1 MNQKVWKIEEQ
12 EESVIAQLCDTL
24 EISPIVAR
32 LLYNRGFYEPIAAGR
47 FLRKETGVFHDP
59 FLLRDMDRAVAR
71 IRAAVDAGERI
82 TVYGDYDA
90 DGVTAT
96 SVLFLY
102 LASIGAD
109 VHFYIPGRFDEGYGL
124 NTDAVK
130 KLAADGTHLIVTVDT
145 GVTAVDEVAFAN
157 ACGMDVVITDHHTCR
172 PILPDAVAVVNPHRA
187 DDTYPFKELA
197 GVGVAFKL
205 ICAIECADMTEI
217 AQKKEAT
224 RRLCMEYAE
233 YTAIGTIADV
243 MPLRDEN
250 RLIVN
255 IGLALLQQTQKPG
268 LIALMDVA
276 AGQSCTAS
284 ADSQS
289 AQSRSE
295 RPKYV
300 KKRKV
305 TSSFISFT
313 IAPRINAI
321 GRISSAARAVELFLT
336 DSLEYANRL
345 ANELCDAN
353 RERQETENR
362 IAAEAFAQ
370 VESEHDIEREH
381 ILVLAGEGWHHGVI
395 GIVASR
401 VTEKYHLPCIL
412 FSFPSEEN
420 EGGIPLPTDEGK
432 GSGRS
437 IDGFCMIDALVDTQD
452 LIVRFGGHAMAAG
465 VTVTRENLPLFRER
479 METAA
484 ANAFA
489 GGVPAPCLRVDC
501 ETDFSDINLRTAEE
515 IFALEPYGCANPQPL
530 FCLRGA
536 KIETVSML
544 SGGKHTK
551 LLISDPEDDTITRT
565 PMVFGCHTED
575 FAYRAGDLIDLVY
588 TLEVNE
594 FRGERT
600 AQMLVSDLHPAI
612 DGNTFENRQTQAYRQ
627 IQSGTVVLPEGCLTA
642 SDMIPGRE
650 DCRAIWMYL
659 REVTGGGVESAS
671 VFYRRIAFHTG
682 VGMCRARLICD
693 MFAQT
698 GLLLCEKA
706 GDDGFY
712 CTLTA
717 EQGKKIDLTAAPLY
731 QNLLRLY
738 GV

>member
-1 MNQKVWKIEEQ
+1 MNPKVWKIEEQ
-12 EESVIAQLCDTL
+12 EDTVIAGLCDAL

-32 LLYNRGFYEPIAAGR
+32 LLYNRGFCEPIAAGR
-47 FLRKETGVFHDP
+47 FLRKETGIFHDP
-59 FLLRDMDRAVAR
+59 FLLRDMDRAVER
-71 IRAAVDAGERI
+71 IRLAVDAGERI

-124 NTDAVK
+124 NADAVK
-130 KLAADGTHLIVTVDT
+130 KLAADGTHLIITVDT
-145 GVTAVDEVAFAN
+145 GVTAVDEVALAN
-157 ACGMDVVITDHHTCR
+157 SCGMDVVITDHHTCR
-172 PILPDAVAVVNPHRA
+172 PTLPDAVAVVNPHRA

-205 ICAIECADMTEI
+205 ICAIECAGMTEV

-268 LIALMDVA
+268 LLALMDA
-276 AGQSCTAS
+276 ASNQNSAS
-284 ADSQS
+284 ACG
-289 AQSRSE
+289 E
-295 RPKYV
+295 RPKFA
-300 KKRKV
+300 KKRKI

-321 GRISSAARAVELFLT
+321 GRISSASRAVELFLT
-336 DSLEYANRL
+336 DSPEYANRL

-362 IAAEAFAQ
+362 IAEEAFAQ
-370 VESEHDIEREH
+370 VEHEHDTEREH
-381 ILVLAGEGWHHGVI
+381 ILVLAGENWHHGVI

-420 EGGIPLPTDEGK
+420 EDGLPQMTDEGK

-437 IDGFCMIDALVDTQD
+437 IEGFCMIDALVACQE
-452 LIVRFGGHAMAAG
+452 LLVRFGGHAMAAG

-479 METAA
+479 MEASAA
-484 ANAFA
+484 AAFS
-489 GGVPAPCLRVDC
+489 GGVPSPCLQIDC
-501 ETDFSDINLRTAEE
+501 ETHFSDLTLRTAEE

-536 KIETVSML
+536 RIESVTEL
-544 SGGKHTK
+544 SLGKHTK
-551 LLISDPEDDTITRT
+551 LLISDPEDDNVTRT
-565 PMVFGCHTED
+565 AMVFGCRTED
-575 FAYRAGDLIDLVY
+575 FAYRAGDLVDLAFA
-588 TLEVNE
+588 LEINE
-594 FRGERT
+594 FRGERS
-600 AQMLVSDLHPAI
+600 AQMLVSDIHPAVGH
-612 DGNTFENRQTQAYRQ
+612 DTFECRQMRVYSQ
-627 IQSGTVVLPEGCLTA
+627 ILAGIPVLSEDCTA
-642 SDMIPGRE
+642 AEQMLPGRE
-650 DCRAIWMYL
+650 DCRAIWLYL
-659 REVTGGGVESAS
+659 REMTSGGGCSAAVS
-671 VFYRRIAFHTG
+671 YRRIAGHTRITL
-682 VGMCRARLICD
+682 CRTRLICD
-693 MFAQT
+693 MFAET
-698 GLLLCEKA
+698 GLLKCEKQN
-706 GDDGFY
+706 DDGFF

-717 EQGKKIDLTAAPLY
+717 VQGQKIDLTAAPLY
-731 QNLLRLY
+731 RHLRHLF
-738 GV
+738 GI

>member
-1 MNQKVWKIEEQ
+1 MNPKVWKIERQ
-12 EESVIAQLCDTL
+12 EEATIAQLCDAL
-24 EISPIVAR
+24 AISPIVAR

-71 IRAAVDAGERI
+71 IQSAVDAGERI

-96 SVLFLY
+96 TVLFLY

-109 VHFYIPGRFDEGYGL
+109 VHYYIPGRFDEGYGL
-124 NTDAVK
+124 NRDAIQ
-130 KLAADGTHLIVTVDT
+130 KLAADGTRLIVTVDT
-145 GVTAVDEVAFAN
+145 GVTAIEEVALART
-157 ACGMDVVITDHHTCR
+157 CGMDVVITDHHTCR
-172 PILPDAVAVVNPHRA
+172 AVLPDAVAVVNPHRS

-205 ICAIECADMTEI
+205 VCALECAGITDV
-217 AQKKEAT
+217 ARKKEAT

-268 LIALMDVA
+268 MLALMDA
-276 AGQSCTAS
+276 ASNQSSAPN
-284 ADSQS
+284 ADSQT
-289 AQSRSE
+289 AQNTGE
-295 RPKYV
+295 RPKFP

-336 DSLEYANRL
+336 DSPEHAYRL

-370 VESEHDIEREH
+370 VENEHDLTREH

-412 FSFPSEEN
+412 FSFSS
-420 EGGIPLPTDEGK
+420 EGGEDGTMLPTDEGK

-437 IDGFCMIDALVDTQD
+437 IDGFCMIDALVDCQE
-452 LIVRFGGHAMAAG
+452 LMVRFGGHAMAAG
-465 VTVTRENLPLFRER
+465 VTVTRETLPLFRER
-479 METAA
+479 MEAA
-484 ANAFA
+484 AAAAFVN
-489 GGVPAPCLRVDC
+489 GVPAPCLRVDC
-501 ETDFSDINLRTAEE
+501 ETDFSDICLRTAEE

-536 KIETVSML
+536 RIETVSAL
-544 SGGKHTK
+544 SMGKHTK
-551 LLISDPEDDTITRT
+551 LLISNPDDAAVTRT
-565 PMVFGCHTED
+565 AMVFGCRTED
-575 FAYRAGDLIDLVY
+575 FAYRAGDIVDLVY
-588 TLEVNE
+588 TMEINE
-594 FRGERT
+594 FRGERSV
-600 AQMLVSDLHPAI
+600 QMFVSDLHPAEGH
-612 DGNTFENRQTQAYRQ
+612 DTHEARQCQAYHQ
-627 IQSGTVVLPEGCLTA
+627 ILSGIAVLPEDCTSMEAML
-642 SDMIPGRE
+642 PGRE
-650 DCRAIWMYL
+650 DCRAVWLYL
-659 REVTGGGVESAS
+659 REQTAGGCESAS
-671 VFYRRIAFHTG
+671 VLYRRIAFHTG
-682 VGMCRARLICD
+682 IAVCRAHLICD

-698 GLLLCEKA
+698 GLLHGEKSN
-706 GDDGFY
+706 DDGFL

-717 EQGKKIDLTAAPLY
+717 EQGKKIDLTTAPLY
-731 QNLLRLY
+731 QHLRSLL
-738 GV
+738 GI

>member
-1 MNQKVWKIEEQ
+1 MNPKVWKIEEQ
-12 EESVIAQLCDTL
+12 EEPVIAGLCDAL
-24 EISPIVAR
+24 DISPIVAR
-32 LLYNRGFYEPIAAGR
+32 LLYNRGFCEPIAAGR

-59 FLLRDMDRAVAR
+59 FLLRDMDRAVAC

-102 LASIGAD
+102 LASIGAH

-124 NTDAVK
+124 NADAVQ
-130 KLAADGTHLIVTVDT
+130 KLAADGTRLIVTVDT
-145 GVTAVDEVAFAN
+145 GVTAVDEVALAN
-157 ACGMDVVITDHHTCR
+157 TCGMDVVITDHHTCR
-172 PILPDAVAVVNPHRA
+172 PILPDAIAIVNPHRP

-205 ICAIECADMTEI
+205 ICAIECAGMTEVS
-217 AQKKEAT
+217 QKKEAT

-268 LIALMDVA
+268 LLALMDAASNQNSAAA
-276 AGQSCTAS
+276 AG
-284 ADSQS
+284 
-289 AQSRSE
+289 E
-295 RPKYV
+295 RPKFV
-300 KKRKV
+300 KKRKI

-336 DSLEYANRL
+336 DSPEYANRL

-362 IAAEAFAQ
+362 IAEEAFAQ
-370 VESEHDIEREH
+370 VENEHDLQHEH

-412 FSFPSEEN
+412 FSFLSEEN
-420 EGGIPLPTDEGK
+420 EGGALLPTDEGK

-437 IDGFCMIDALVDTQD
+437 IDGFCMIDALVNCQD
-452 LIVRFGGHAMAAG
+452 ILVRFGGHAMAAG
-465 VTVTRENLPLFRER
+465 VTVTREHLPLFREK
-479 METAA
+479 MEASAA
-484 ANAFA
+484 AAFA
-489 GGVPAPCLRVDC
+489 DGVPASCLQIDC
-501 ETDFSDINLRTAEE
+501 ETRFSDITLRVAEE

-536 KIETVSML
+536 RIASVTAL
-544 SGGKHTK
+544 SLGKHTK
-551 LLISDPEDDTITRT
+551 LLISDPDDDNVTRT
-565 PMVFGCHTED
+565 AMVFGCRTED
-575 FAYRAGDLIDLVY
+575 FAYRAGDIVDLAF
-588 TLEVNE
+588 TLEINE
-594 FRGERT
+594 FRGERS
-600 AQMLVSDLHPAI
+600 AQMLVSDIHPSVE
-612 DGNTFENRQTQAYRQ
+612 DDTYECRQMRVYAQ
-627 IQSGTVVLPEGCLTA
+627 ILSGIPVLSEDCAAAEQML
-642 SDMIPGRE
+642 PGRE
-650 DCRAIWMYL
+650 DCRAVWLYL
-659 REVTGGGVESAS
+659 RTLTADGGVAAS
-671 VFYRRIAFHTG
+671 VTYRKISFHTG
-682 VGMCRARLICD
+682 ISLCRARLICD
-693 MFAQT
+693 MFSQT
-698 GLLLCEKA
+698 GLLQREKSGEEGFLC
-706 GDDGFY
+706 
-712 CTLTA
+712 CLTA

-731 QNLLRLY
+731 QHLCVLY
-738 GV
+738 GI

>member
-1 MNQKVWKIEEQ
+1 MNPKIWKIEEQ
-12 EESVIAQLCDTL
+12 EEAVIAGLCDAL

-32 LLYNRGFYEPIAAGR
+32 LLYNRGFCEPIAAGR
-47 FLRKETGVFHDP
+47 FLRKETGIFHDP
-59 FLLRDMDRAVAR
+59 FLLRDMDRAVER
-71 IRAAVDAGERI
+71 IRAAVDDGERI

-102 LASIGAD
+102 LASVGAD

-124 NTDAVK
+124 NTDAVH
-130 KLAADGTHLIVTVDT
+130 KLAADGTRLIITVDT
-145 GVTAVDEVAFAN
+145 GVTAVDEVALAN

-172 PILPDAVAVVNPHRA
+172 PTLPDAVAVVNPHRP

-205 ICAIECADMTEI
+205 ICAIECAGMTEV

-268 LIALMDVA
+268 LLALMDA
-276 AGQSCTAS
+276 ASNQSGAS
-284 ADSQS
+284 ST
-289 AQSRSE
+289 E
-295 RPKYV
+295 RPKFV
-300 KKRKV
+300 KKRKI

-313 IAPRINAI
+313 MAPRINAI

-336 DSLEYANRL
+336 DSPEYATRL

-362 IAAEAFAQ
+362 IAEEAFAQ
-370 VESEHDIEREH
+370 VESEHDLQSEH

-412 FSFPSEEN
+412 FSFPSDEN
-420 EGGIPLPTDEGK
+420 EGGVLLPTDEGK

-437 IDGFCMIDALVDTQD
+437 IDGFCMIDALSDCQE
-452 LIVRFGGHAMAAG
+452 LLVRFGGHAMAAG
-465 VTVTRENLPLFRER
+465 VTVTRENLPLFREK
-479 METAA
+479 MEASAA
-484 ANAFA
+484 AAFA
-489 GGVPAPCLRVDC
+489 EGVPAPCLQIDC
-501 ETDFSDINLRTAEE
+501 ETRFSDITLRSAEE

-536 KIETVSML
+536 RIESVTAL
-544 SGGKHTK
+544 SLGKHTK
-551 LLISDPEDDTITRT
+551 LIISDPDDDTVTRT
-565 PMVFGCHTED
+565 AMVFGCRTED
-575 FAYRAGDLIDLVY
+575 FVYRAGDMVDLAF
-588 TLEVNE
+588 TLEINE
-594 FRGERT
+594 FRGERS
-600 AQMLVSDLHPAI
+600 AQMLVSDMHPVCACE
-612 DGNTFENRQTQAYRQ
+612 THEQRQMRVYAQ
-627 IQSGTVVLPEGCLTA
+627 ILSGIPALTEDCA
-642 SDMIPGRE
+642 AAEQMLPGRE
-650 DCRAIWMYL
+650 DCRAVWLYL
-659 REVTGGGVESAS
+659 REQTVGGEESAAVS
-671 VFYRRIAFHTG
+671 YRRISFHTG
-682 VGMCRARLICD
+682 ISLCRARLICD
-693 MFAQT
+693 MFAET
-698 GLLLCEKA
+698 ELICCEKP
-706 GDDGFY
+706 GEEGFL
-712 CTLTA
+712 CRLTA
-717 EQGKKIDLTAAPLY
+717 EQGKKIDLTSAPLY
-731 QNLLRLY
+731 RHLRVLY
-738 GV
+738 GI